1 MSEQIVQV
9 FCDGGVITAN
19 PSVIGGTWAWVQ
31 VGLTGE
37 RIKHGSGVVVP
48 SQVGLPKIT
57 NNLTELLA
65 VLEAVAHLSDGWHGT
80 ILTDS
85 QVTLRRIDRRN
96 RNPAM
101 NGIPEFMV
109 KRVREM
115 KARLGVYG
123 VTLLAGHPTQEDLRK
138 GRKQKGAISNPVSAH
153 NVFCDWLCNQ
163 QSIGFQLSY
172 SVLSK

>member
-19 PSVIGGTWAWVQ
+19 PSVLGGTWAWVQ

-37 RIKHGSGVVVP
+37 RIKHDSGVVVP

-65 VLEAVAHLSDGWHGT
+65 VLEAVAHLPDGWRGE

-85 QVTLRRIDRRN
+85 QVTLRRIDRS

-101 NGIPEFMV
+101 NGIPEKMV

-123 VTLLAGHPTQEDLRK
+123 VTLLAGHPTQDDLKR
-138 GRKQKGAISNPVSAH
+138 GRKQKGAWSHPVSAH
-153 NVFCDWLCNQ
+153 NVYCDWLCNQ
-163 QSIGFQLSY
+163 QSIGFQMS
-172 SVLSK
+172 